1 MSFIHWNKSMSSAS
15 HQRHLACCRLQALTC
30 PRASCSEVW
39 CSQQYTRRSPV
50 PQQTT
55 APFRLHS
62 WTSFPCQQDR
72 EDSTYPTLVMLWG
85 WTETW
90 CRIWNNLQVKHEGHM
105 DVSVCPTWASP
116 MNFLQPAPPLT
127 LHLGEGMAGWGRASG
142 TTAFT
147 SHLFHKS
154 SLLHMPV
161 TDSYGRTEGG
171 RSTSL
176 PRQESWSSMRDVFLG
191 RRNLLHLCTQDWAMS
206 TYSCWVGMTVFSFSS
221 QINRAHCSWS
231 QR

>member
-62 WTSFPCQQDR
+62 WTSFLCQQDR
-72 EDSTYPTLVMLWG
+72 EDGTYPTLVMLWG

-90 CRIWNNLQVKHEGHM
+90 CRIWNNLQVKHEGRM

-116 MNFLQPAPPLT
+116 MNFLQPLLWLFTWGKGWLDGVGHQGPQLLQAICFIN
-127 LHLGEGMAGWGRASG
+127 HLFYICLSQTAMEGQREVEAHLCPDKRVDQVRGMCSWGRGIYS
-142 TTAFT
+142 T
-147 SHLFHKS
+147 SAHKTEPWAHIAVGWEWQS
-154 SLLHMPV
+154 SLSPL
-161 TDSYGRTEGG
+161 R
-171 RSTSL
+171 
-176 PRQESWSSMRDVFLG
+176 
-191 RRNLLHLCTQDWAMS
+191 
-206 TYSCWVGMTVFSFSS
+206 
-221 QINRAHCSWS
+221 
-231 QR
+231 